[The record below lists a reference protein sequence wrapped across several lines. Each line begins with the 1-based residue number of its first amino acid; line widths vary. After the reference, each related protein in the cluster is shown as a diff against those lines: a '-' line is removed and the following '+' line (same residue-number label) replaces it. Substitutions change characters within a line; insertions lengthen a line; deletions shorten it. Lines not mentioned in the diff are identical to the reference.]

1 MLLTK
6 GDFKGKARY
15 RTCRAVAAYAAYAVN
30 CGHMRAIAVYPS
42 YPIHVIGASR
52 GFDWLKKLQ
61 LSLVQYN
68 RVEIV

>member
-6 GDFKGKARY
+6 GDFKG
-15 RTCRAVAAYAAYAVN
+15 TCRAVAAYAAN

-61 LSLVQYN
+61 VSLVGYN